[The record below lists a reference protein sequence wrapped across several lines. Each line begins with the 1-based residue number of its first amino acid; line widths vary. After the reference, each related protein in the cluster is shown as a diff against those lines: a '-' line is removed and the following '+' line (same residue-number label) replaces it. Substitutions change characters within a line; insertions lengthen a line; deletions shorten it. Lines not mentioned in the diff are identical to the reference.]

1 MDSPKCYVSLWSVLL
16 GFSDVSGLWWGKW
29 PRDNYHISQSDC
41 AGEIPWRYE
50 NVVLYSLHT
59 PFPLWWG
66 SGYETTQSYDNHARL
81 AGQAH
86 LWRTVDKAHTE
97 MDRPVSAGH
106 RGQRRNSS
114 TCDLHPQWGIAME
127 TCETIGICW
136 VLLHRS
142 RKSKDITEAIDQSI
156 DQWI

>member
-1 MDSPKCYVSLWSVLL
+1 MLCKPLNVLL

-41 AGEIPWRYE
+41 AGEIPWRYK
-50 NVVLYSLHT
+50 NVVLSLHT

-66 SGYETTQSYDNHARL
+66 SGYETTQSYGRL

-86 LWRTVDKAHTE
+86 LWRTVDKAHRE

-142 RKSKDITEAIDQSI
+142 HKSKDITEAIDQSI